1 MEVQL
6 ERYARVALLGAL
18 TTLALLAATA
28 GSASAAPSCAEGPQV
43 AGNTIVGTPCD
54 DTIRAPRGVTTV
66 LGEGGNDTLYGQRG
80 NDSLFGG
87 EGDDRLYGGV
97 GDDRLRGGAGDDLL
111 SGGFGADSLDGE
123 GGSDFARGDATI
135 DAIDDTGGSGDTDT
149 LSYATGVT
157 PGFVNQGS
165 FFDYEGFPGD
175 EDGRGVYIDLE
186 DDAADDGNGFANDGR
201 APAGGGV
208 DLDLEGTR
216 FERVIG
222 TPFADFIVGSDG
234 PEAIYGGGGADVI
247 LGEGGTD
254 QLFGGAEGDSCVAD
268 AGSTIECERSDKK
281 VEPRAAGT
289 VAAGRM
295 TPPGAGPPALYLTGS
310 DGDDALVATYSE
322 SPLQVSFTA
331 DGAPAGTFPLSES
344 PDSVLLAGLD
354 GEDTLVASN
363 FPATTS
369 VILLG
374 GADRDELT
382 GGQTEDA
389 LVDGAGDDDVH
400 AAGGDD
406 AVPNN
411 DGKDSLDAGPGEDLF
426 ISDAVC
432 DGDVLDG
439 GPDRDNA
446 NWANFEEAVS
456 IDMGAAAA
464 GLVGS
469 EGQPTCSSPALLT
482 HLEAIEDVEAT
493 SGDDTLVGDSGDNQ
507 LLGRPGHDS
516 YFAAAG
522 NDTILANSGDSD
534 LAIECGAGFDT
545 ALIDIPTAS
554 YEDPAPG
561 ECEDVEERP
570 KDSFRPPG
578 TPPNPNPEPE
588 SPLGSASATPIV
600 RPPPRAPLRDRKPPS
615 TKLVHPPA
623 KRLFVGARSR
633 KVAFAF
639 KSSETGGRFRCE
651 LDRGR
656 FAPCHSPRLYRL
668 TLGRHTFRVFAID
681 RAGNRDR
688 TPAVVRVRIR
698 RR

>member
-1 MEVQL
+1 MQL
-6 ERYARVALLGAL
+6 ERFGRAVLPGAL
-18 TTLALLAATA
+18 TALALLAATA
-28 GSASAAPSCAEGPQV
+28 ASASAAPSCGEPAETV
-43 AGNTIVGTPCD
+43 GNTIVGTPCD
-54 DTIRAPRGVTTV
+54 DTIRAPRNITTV

-97 GDDRLRGGAGDDLL
+97 GDDRLRGGLDNDLL

-135 DAIDDTGGSGDTDT
+135 DAIDDTGGSGNTDT

-157 PGFVNQGS
+157 PGFINQGS

-175 EDGRGVYIDLE
+175 ENGRGVYIDLE
-186 DDAADDGNGFANDGR
+186 DNAADDGNGFANDGK

-208 DLDLEGTR
+208 DLDLEGTQ

-222 TPFADFIVGSDG
+222 TPFPDFIVGSDG
-234 PEAIYGGGGADVI
+234 AEAIYGGGGADVV
-247 LGEGGTD
+247 LGEGGID
-254 QLFGGAEGDSCVAD
+254 QIHGGAEGDSCEAD
-268 AGSTIECERSDKK
+268 AGSTVECERSDKK

-289 VAAGRM
+289 ISAGLM
-295 TPPGAGPPALYLTGS
+295 APTGVGPPALYLTGS
-310 DGDDALVATYSE
+310 NGNDALVATYSE
-322 SPLQVSFTA
+322 SPLQVTFTA
-331 DGAPAGTFPLSES
+331 NGASAGTFPLSEP
-344 PDSVLLAGLD
+344 PDSILLAGLD
-354 GEDTLVASN
+354 GEDTLSASN
-363 FPATTS
+363 FPDTTS

-374 GADRDELT
+374 GADHDDLT

-389 LVDGAGDDDVH
+389 VVDGAGNDVVH

-426 ISDAVC
+426 ISNAVC
-432 DGDVLDG
+432 DGDMLNG

-456 IDMGAAAA
+456 IDMGAQAA
-464 GLVGS
+464 GRVGTG
-469 EGQPTCSSPALLT
+469 GQPTCPSAALLT
-482 HLEAIEDVEAT
+482 HLEAIEDIEA
-493 SGDDTLVGDSGDNQ
+493 SSADDVLVGDSGDNQ

-522 NDTILANSGDSD
+522 NDTILANSGDTD

-554 YEDPAPG
+554 YADPPPN
-561 ECEDVEERP
+561 ECEDVEERA

-578 TPPNPNPEPE
+578 TPPNPSPEPE
-588 SPLGSASATPIV
+588 SPLGSASVPAPV
-600 RPPPRAPLRDRKPPS
+600 SKPPPKAPTDRKPPS
-615 TKLVHPPA
+615 TKLLRRPP
-623 KRLFVGARSR
+623 RQLFVKARSR
-633 KVAFAF
+633 KIAFAF
-639 KSSETGGRFRCE
+639 ASSESGSRFRCK
-651 LDRGR
+651 LDHRR
-656 FAPCHSPRLYRL
+656 FTPCHSPRLYRL
-668 TLGRHTFRVFAID
+668 TLGQHAFQVFAID

-688 TPAVVRVRIR
+688 TPAVIRVRIR